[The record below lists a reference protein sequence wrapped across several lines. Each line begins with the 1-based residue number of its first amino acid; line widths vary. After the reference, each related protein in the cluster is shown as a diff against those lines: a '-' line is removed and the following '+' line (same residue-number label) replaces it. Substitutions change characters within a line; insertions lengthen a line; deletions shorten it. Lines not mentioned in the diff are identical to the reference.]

1 MHESQR
7 MNHWSRFRALSWRER
22 RALLEAVVLLAAAP
36 VLLRWARFRRGSS
49 IVERPRNDGAE
60 AGAPES
66 RLTEARA
73 IARMV
78 AVAASHGLVRSR
90 CLEHSLALWLLLRR
104 RGIGCDLRLG
114 VRRTDGRCEAH
125 AWVEACGVSLSDPG
139 DPHQRFAAF
148 DVALIPARSDS
159 FAASGT
165 RVPLLRSAATSRPRN
180 SPTSAVLPHDA
191 GRTNNVATGDP

>member
-1 MHESQR
+1 MRELQCMSR
-7 MNHWSRFRALSWRER
+7 WSRFRALSWTER

-36 VLLRWARFRRGSS
+36 FLVRWTRFRRGSS
-49 IVERPRNDGAE
+49 IVERARNHGAD

-66 RLTEARA
+66 SLAEARA

-78 AVAASHGLVRSR
+78 AAAASHGFVRPR

-114 VRRTDGRCEAH
+114 VRRADGRCEAH
-125 AWVEACGVSLSDPG
+125 AWVEAYGVSLSDPD

-148 DVALIPARSDS
+148 DVALVPARSDS
-159 FAASGT
+159 FTTSAGSGT
-165 RVPLLRSAATSRPRN
+165 LASISRGIA
-180 SPTSAVLPHDA
+180 SVQ
-191 GRTNNVATGDP
+191 